1 MACTFYRDN
10 GGLFFGDYWC
20 NKKNCSVDND
30 TYYRYCRDYSYDECP
45 IYKHQESSGCF
56 ITTIICNLLGKKDDD
71 KILQSLREFRDNIL
85 QKNEKYYDIL
95 KEYDVIG
102 PIIADC
108 IVNEKDNEQIVKD
121 TYHKSIIPIYYLIY
135 HQKYEE
141 AIQRYQLMTRLLI
154 DYYGLNEQYQEI
166 KNNNYNYP
174 DFIPEKSGHGKRRAK
189 SIGITQSL

>member
-1 MACTFYRDN
+1 MSCTYYRYN
-10 GGLFFGDYWC
+10 RGLFSGDYWC
-20 NKKNCSVDND
+20 DKKNCRVDSD

-56 ITTIICNLLGKKDDD
+56 ITTIICNLLGKKDDY

-108 IVNEKDNEQIVKD
+108 IINEKDNEQIVKD

-141 AIQRYQLMTRLLI
+141 AINRYQLMIQLLI

-189 SIGITQSL
+189 SIEITQSL